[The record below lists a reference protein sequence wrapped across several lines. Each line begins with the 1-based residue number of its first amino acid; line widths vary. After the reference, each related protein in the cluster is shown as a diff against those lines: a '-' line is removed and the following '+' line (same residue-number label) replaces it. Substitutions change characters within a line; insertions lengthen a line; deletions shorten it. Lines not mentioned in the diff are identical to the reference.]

1 MFFRLW
7 LPWGISGSYRSL
19 PFADTFG
26 AFGHFTT
33 SSEGLLA
40 PLWGLET
47 SVGGSLARTG
57 GFKAVSKSS
66 LSDTRSSS
74 QWTITEGD
82 LVSTLK
88 FGGKTE
94 TFWCQ
99 CFSIDDARLFVC
111 FRSSWT
117 SCKVFRIADKES
129 CSSFEDL
136 GSLWGLG
143 GGGDCSGPLRRPC
156 FVLERD
162 LERERWHDVSCSLRM
177 NQRNYFLKE
186 KQLLTLQTKNDS
198 KGAEVS
204 RDRPKSMKKCDKRN
218 HLPVV
223 VRSTR

>member
-177 NQRNYFLKE
+177 NQENISWKESNYLPYKR
-186 KQLLTLQTKNDS
+186 KDDS
-198 KGAEVS
+198 KKPRLAVI
-204 RDRPKSMKKCDKRN
+204 RPKSIKKGGKRKP
-218 HLPVV
+218 LTCC
-223 VRSTR
+223 SS